1 MEPGRERGQELSW
14 ERGKIIWICGQV
26 LSNCNFFYSFNYVE
40 SLVSLCLSSHT
51 HILSLS
57 VFFPFF
63 ICLFLWVSFPVYLC
77 LSPFFLF
84 LSLLINTSCSFMTR
98 IETMYWSL
106 DILHNLPG
114 HEERKETCE
123 TLSCA
128 LLAALRPRVR
138 RDILNLDLSPLQ
150 EYLYVYQKLG
160 RSVIFHYGIYFYF
173 SLFNI
178 SVPLWVNFLVEG
190 GRS

>member
-1 MEPGRERGQELSW
+1 MREARNFLESGGRLS
-14 ERGKIIWICGQV
+14 
-26 LSNCNFFYSFNYVE
+26 E
-40 SLVSLCLSSHT
+40 SADRCYLIVISSIHLIMLN
-51 HILSLS
+51 HLSLS
-57 VFFPFF
+57 VSLLTHTYSL
-63 ICLFLWVSFPVYLC
+63 CLFFFLSLSASLSLWVSFPVYLC

-84 LSLLINTSCSFMTR
+84 LSLLINTSCSFMIR
-98 IETMYWSL
+98 IETMYRSL

-173 SLFNI
+173 SFFNI

>member
-1 MEPGRERGQELSW
+1 MREARNFLESGGRLS
-14 ERGKIIWICGQV
+14 ESADRCYLIVISSIHLIMLNH
-26 LSNCNFFYSFNYVE
+26 LS
-40 SLVSLCLSSHT
+40 LSLCLSSRT

-57 VFFPFF
+57 VFFSSLYLP
-63 ICLFLWVSFPVYLC
+63 LSLSGSHFLSTSVSL
-77 LSPFFLF
+77 LSFSF
-84 LSLLINTSCSFMTR
+84 SLLINTSCSFMIR
-98 IETMYWSL
+98 IETMYRSL

-160 RSVIFHYGIYFYF
+160 RSVIFH
-173 SLFNI
+173 
-178 SVPLWVNFLVEG
+178 
-190 GRS
+190 